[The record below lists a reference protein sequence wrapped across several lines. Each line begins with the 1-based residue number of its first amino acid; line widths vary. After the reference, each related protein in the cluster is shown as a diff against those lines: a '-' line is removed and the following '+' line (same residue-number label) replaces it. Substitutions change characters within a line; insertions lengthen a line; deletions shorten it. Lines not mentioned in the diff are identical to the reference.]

1 MSVEQTNA
9 ASARPLSAASP
20 AAIPCTGPLPS
31 RGSSTTTVPSG
42 RSGRSWP
49 PARTTT
55 TGPSAARATI
65 PTVRRSSVDPC
76 HSSAAFAVPIREDRP
91 PASTTPA
98 EPAISSWYASPGLA
112 PRSARPIESREDLGA
127 LEHRIPADAPGGDG
141 EDLECVRLVS
151 ATDALKGGETGLAVR
166 GDRFQAPVRSAL
178 PENPFHEQAVIA

>member
-31 RGSSTTTVPSG
+31 RGSSTTTVPFG

-55 TGPSAARATI
+55 TGPSVARATI

-76 HSSAAFAVPIREDRP
+76 HSSAAFGVPIREDWP

-98 EPAISSWYASPGLA
+98 EPAMSSWYAS
-112 PRSARPIESREDLGA
+112 SAGA
-127 LEHRIPADAPGGDG
+127 AFGDV
-141 EDLECVRLVS
+141 D
-151 ATDALKGGETGLAVR
+151 
-166 GDRFQAPVRSAL
+166 
-178 PENPFHEQAVIA
+178 PERTCCLRCWQAVALRLGRARVGRCR